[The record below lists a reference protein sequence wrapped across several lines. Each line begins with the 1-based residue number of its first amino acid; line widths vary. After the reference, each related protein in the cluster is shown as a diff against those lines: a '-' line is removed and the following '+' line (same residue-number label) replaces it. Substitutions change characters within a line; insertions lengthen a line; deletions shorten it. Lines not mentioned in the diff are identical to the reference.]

1 MTTLPFTQLI
11 SRFRKGKILFCKN
24 KNALNKMLSETNIS
38 KMLEFLIDNIFVMF
52 GVCVF
57 QQTAGIPMD
66 TKCAPPLSNLFLLFI
81 QGRKKV
87 A

>member
-1 MTTLPFTQLI
+1 
-11 SRFRKGKILFCKN
+11 
-24 KNALNKMLSETNIS
+24 MLSETNIS

-87 A
+87 AWSLNITFCYTDDVFAK